1 MPEEDNMFSL
11 TKNRRQNEISIGAN
25 FVINIWF
32 LIVAVL
38 CIAPVLLVIAIS
50 VTDEASIRAFG
61 YQFWPETF
69 SGKAYQYLLTAG
81 DAIWRAYGVSI
92 FVTIVGTLLS
102 LMVITL
108 YAYPLSRSSFKYR
121 YQFSFFAFF
130 TMIFGGG
137 LVPWYIVYT
146 QLVPIKNT
154 IWIMI
159 VPYLMNTWYMMI
171 MRTFYKTTVP
181 ESIIE
186 SARIDGAGELR
197 TFFVIVLPLCKA
209 GLATVGLFC
218 TLAYWNDFYLPLVF
232 VNNSKNYNIQ
242 FLMYQTLIAIQNLL
256 NASNAISNKNQ
267 ILANLPSE
275 SVRMAIAV
283 ISIGPIVLA
292 YPFFQKYFVKGL
304 TIGAVKG

>member
-1 MPEEDNMFSL
+1 MSKIMKKYRVNQIKTSTNL
-11 TKNRRQNEISIGAN
+11 L
-25 FVINIWF
+25 INLFFI
-32 LIVAVL
+32 LVSVT

-50 VTDEASIRAFG
+50 VTSEQSIRQYG
-61 YQFWPETF
+61 YQFIPSEF
-69 SGKAYQYLLTAG
+69 STEAYDYLLRAG

-92 FVTIVGTLLS
+92 FVTIVGTILS
-102 LMVITL
+102 LAVITL

-130 TMIFGGG
+130 TMVFGGG

-146 QLVPIKNT
+146 QLVPIKNS

-186 SARIDGAGELR
+186 SARIDGAGEFR
-197 TFFVIVLPLCKA
+197 TYFTIVLPLCRA

-218 TLAYWNDFYLPLVF
+218 TLGYWNDFWLPMVF
-232 VNNSKNYNIQ
+232 VNNAKNFNIQ
-242 FLMYQTLIAIQNLL
+242 YLMYQTLIAVQNLL
-256 NASNAISNKNQ
+256 NNSNQISNMTE

-275 SVRMAIAV
+275 SLRMAIAV

>member
-1 MPEEDNMFSL
+1 MSGLVNI
-11 TKNRRQNEISIGAN
+11 KARKQNEISFGSNLIL
-25 FVINIWF
+25 NIMF
-32 LIVAVL
+32 ILCVVVCVAPL
-38 CIAPVLLVIAIS
+38 LLVIAIS
-50 VTDEASIRAFG
+50 LTDENSILKNG
-61 YQFWPETF
+61 YSFIPEVF
-69 SGKAYQYLLTAG
+69 SGKAYNYLLTAG

-92 FVTIVGTLLS
+92 FVTIIGTFLS
-102 LMVITL
+102 LFVICL
-108 YAYPLSRSSFKYR
+108 YAYPLSRSNFKYK

-146 QLVPIKNT
+146 QLIPIKNS
-154 IWIMI
+154 IWILI
-159 VPYLMNTWYMMI
+159 VPYLMNTWFMMI

-186 SARIDGAGELR
+186 SARIDGAGEFR

-209 GLATVGLFC
+209 GLATIGLFC
-218 TLAYWNDFYLPLVF
+218 TLNYWNDFYLPLVF

-242 FLMYQTLIAIQNLL
+242 YLMYQTLIMVQNLL
-256 NASNAISNKNQ
+256 NNSSQISNASK
-267 ILANLPSE
+267 ILADMPSE